1 MDPRERDDAAT
12 DAFPPV
18 VFDAPVLRGLDARAR
33 REIEGA
39 GRLLRPDAGA
49 PVYRA
54 GDEGASFFVVARGEV
69 ALRAVR
75 RGDDHESEVRVA
87 GPGESFG
94 EESTVG
100 LARRATAVAASRAVV
115 AEIPVHVFRR
125 AAGRAGKSDVAD
137 RIERTLQRAA
147 TKDLLGTLA
156 FTRDLAPREIDVLLD
171 AAAIRRFERGQHV
184 YRQGEPAAELFLVA
198 DGLVQLQVEDGD
210 RLHVRAYLGR
220 GDFFG
225 DAEIAEG
232 RPRAASAVA
241 SGPAVLIAVPAR
253 VFTGLAAAHPDL
265 VARLRRIAEGLE
277 DAQRAVVAPAA
288 ANATQHAFRD
298 LYRLQVARSLLL
310 IDLETC
316 VRCGHC
322 AWSCADLH
330 GVARLVRRGDKV
342 VARVDGAGGH
352 RPGLRAGEPPYAP
365 GPGGPPQHLLL
376 PNSCQHCENPACM
389 VDCPT
394 GAIGRDPAGEVFIR
408 EALCTGCGACARACP
423 WDNIQMAPRPI
434 GAPAPAGGTYADLA
448 VKCDLC
454 RGYEGPA
461 CVQACPT
468 GSIFRLN
475 PAEEIA
481 DVRQLLRAGARGPEA
496 RDEAPR
502 PMLVSGAALAAA
514 GMGLA
519 GVVLGGRGLIVPVH
533 GVGLAAGVLAG
544 LGMIALTAYAV
555 PKRGIRLWMRA
566 RPKNDAPARKPASR
580 VRPQLQIHLALG
592 LVVAGLAL
600 VHAPVLRG
608 SSGHGAALAIAL
620 FAASAAG
627 GVAALAYR
635 LVPPRLARLERTA
648 SLPEDFSRARQ
659 DLLDRLYRT
668 ASGKSDLVKKLL
680 EKILLPY
687 ARSPL
692 GPIALVASGRSL
704 REEETALSARIDGV
718 LEGRGKER
726 LAGLADLVRIVV
738 ELRAL
743 PAQRALLALLRV
755 GLPVH
760 VVTFALAL
768 ALLVLHVAL
777 ALLWKR

>member
-1 MDPRERDDAAT
+1 MDPRERDEGPGE
-12 DAFPPV
+12 AFPPI

-39 GRLLRPDAGA
+39 GRLLRPPAGA
-49 PVYRA
+49 PVFQA
-54 GDEGASFFVVARGEV
+54 GDEGASFFVVASGKI
-69 ALRAVR
+69 ALRALR
-75 RGDDHESEVRVA
+75 RGDDRESEVRVA

-100 LARRATAVAASRAVV
+100 LARRATAVAVERAVV

-125 AAGRAGKSDVAD
+125 AAGRAGKSEVAD

-147 TKDLLGTLA
+147 TADLLRTLA

-171 AAAIRRFERGQHV
+171 AIALRRCDRGQYV
-184 YRQGEPAAELFLVA
+184 YRQGEPATELFLVA
-198 DGLVQLQVEDGD
+198 DGLVQLQIEDGD

-225 DAEIAEG
+225 DAEIADR
-232 RPRAASAVA
+232 RPRATSAVA
-241 SGPAVLIAVPAR
+241 SGPAVLLAVPAR
-253 VFTGLAAAHPDL
+253 VFEGLAAAHPEL

-298 LYRLQVARSLLL
+298 LYRLQVARSLLV
-310 IDLETC
+310 IDLESC

-322 AWSCADLH
+322 AWACEDLH
-330 GVARLVRRGDKV
+330 GVARLVRRGDKIV
-342 VARVDGAGGH
+342 TRVDGA
-352 RPGLRAGEPPYAP
+352 
-365 GPGGPPQHLLL
+365 GPPQHLLL

-394 GAIGRDPAGEVFIR
+394 GAIGRDPEGEVFIR

-434 GAPAPAGGTYADLA
+434 GALSPAGGVYAELA

-454 RGYEGPA
+454 HGYEGPA

-468 GSIFRLN
+468 GSVFRMN
-475 PAEEIA
+475 PAEEIT
-481 DVRQLLRAGARGPEA
+481 DVRMLLRADAKAPGAKT
-496 RDEAPR
+496 EAPR
-502 PMLVSGAALAAA
+502 PMLVAGAAIAAA
-514 GMGLA
+514 GIGVA
-519 GVVLGGRGLIVPVH
+519 GVVLGGRGLLVPGH
-533 GVGLAAGVLAG
+533 GAGLAAGVIAG
-544 LGMIALTAYAV
+544 IGMLALTAYAV
-555 PKRGIRLWMRA
+555 PKRGIRFWMRKRVKGA
-566 RPKNDAPARKPASR
+566 AAEKPASR
-580 VRPQLQIHLALG
+580 VRPQLQIHVALG
-592 LVVAGLAL
+592 LVTLGVALA
-600 VHAPVLRG
+600 HAPVLRG
-608 SSGHGAALAIAL
+608 AAGHGAALALAL
-620 FAASAAG
+620 FAASVAG
-627 GVAALAYR
+627 GFAALAYR
-635 LVPPRLARLERTA
+635 LIPPRLARLERTA

-659 DLLDRLYRT
+659 DLMDRLYRA

-687 ARSPL
+687 ARSPI
-692 GPIALVASGRSL
+692 GPLALVLSGRGL
-704 REEETALSARIDGV
+704 REEEKALSARVDGV

-726 LAGLADLVRIVV
+726 LAGLAELVRIVV

-743 PAQRALLALLRV
+743 PAQRGLLAILRV
-755 GLPVH
+755 GLPIH
-760 VVTFALAL
+760 VVTFGIAL
-768 ALLVLHVAL
+768 ALLLMHAGL
-777 ALLWKR
+777 AMLGRE